1 MVSTYLGNKEGAAD
15 AAGATLRTTPAIRER
30 ARQLLQRAR
39 DGQSRWFRV
48 DDDASA
54 TTADAVVSCVRGRHP
69 PLHSVWRAVE
79 AGGLNRRGQLD
90 ALMGGLPI
98 PSKAHALVDFTT
110 IAVLLGGMPARG
122 WRYTE
127 AASGRA
133 FEGDQGLAVAALHAF
148 AGGLFSGDPQRPL
161 QADSTG
167 LRALVHDHLA
177 AAFQVTE
184 ANPLPAL
191 AERATL
197 LRRLGEVMSEQ
208 PEVFGDFG
216 RPGGL
221 FDMIVTPFG
230 HGIPHTA
237 DVAAHN
243 ILSQVLVSLS
253 QLWPAGGSIGNFPLG
268 DCWRHEAVRGEG
280 PTDGWM
286 PLHERGQWLAY
297 SLLEPFEWA
306 GVKVRDVDLLTA
318 LPDPAT
324 CGLLLDTGW
333 LRLRDADMAQEH
345 WRPKDE
351 IVVEWRALT
360 VALMDELGSTLRERL
375 RLDASHQPLA
385 RLLGSAQAAGRA
397 QAERLRAGRPALLVQ
412 WP

>member
-1 MVSTYLGNKEGAAD
+1 MGSSFSGSQEAAAE
-15 AAGATLRTTPAIRER
+15 AAASVLRSTPAIRER
-30 ARQLLQRAR
+30 AGQLLRRAR
-39 DGQSRWFRV
+39 AGDSRWFTV
-48 DDDASA
+48 DDGQAA
-54 TTADAVVSCVRGRHP
+54 ATADLVVSCVRGRQP
-69 PLHSVWRAVE
+69 PLHSIWRAVE
-79 AGGLNRRGQLD
+79 AGGMNRRGHLD

-98 PSKAHALVDFTT
+98 ASKTHALVDFT
-110 IAVLLGGMPARG
+110 AVAVFLGGMAARG

-133 FEGDQGLAVAALHAF
+133 FEGEQGLAVATLHAF
-148 AGGLFSGDPQRPL
+148 AGGLFSGDPQHPL

-167 LRALVHDHLA
+167 LRALLPAHLA

-184 ANPLPAL
+184 ANALPGL
-191 AERATL
+191 GERATL
-197 LRRLGEVMSEQ
+197 LRRLGEVMAEQ
-208 PEVFGDFG
+208 PEVFGDAG

-230 HGIPHTA
+230 HGVPHTA
-237 DVAAHN
+237 DVAAHD

-253 QLWPAGGSIGNFPLG
+253 QLWPAGNTLGELALG

-280 PTDGWM
+280 ASDGWM
-286 PLHERGQWLAY
+286 PLHERAQWLSY

-333 LRLRDADMAQEH
+333 LRLRDPDMAQEH
-345 WRPKDE
+345 WRPRDE
-351 IVVEWRALT
+351 IVVEWRALA

-375 RLDASHQPLA
+375 RLDATHQPLA

-397 QAERLRAGRPALLVQ
+397 QAERLRAGRPPLLVQ